1 MTWPYQSSSV
11 ASSNIWQDFS
21 KEMKV
26 VVEELD
32 ALVGQGEAIIPSTWE
47 LILEVSLRVKG
58 LDLKTLIIICFEFV
72 HL

>member
-1 MTWPYQSSSV
+1 
-11 ASSNIWQDFS
+11 
-21 KEMKV
+21 MKV

-58 LDLKTLIIICFEFV
+58 LDLKTLITIFCEYICKINNLLTV
-72 HL
+72 THCVPSLHK